1 MQKKFLVTTVLLLIT
16 LMCISSCSQRFMV
29 NTLKKRNPDVLFSVD
44 ITEPLIA
51 ITIDDGPHAEVT
63 PQILD
68 VLAEYNAKATFF
80 ITGSRIQGNEKL
92 IQRMV
97 DEGHEIANHM
107 MTGKPSIWLS
117 EADFENQLLKTD
129 SLLRE
134 FDEPIWMRPAF
145 GFFNKDILKQL
156 EAADYQ
162 CALGSVY
169 PFDNELPFVG
179 YISNYILRHTRSGDI
194 IILHDGK
201 PGRIRTAKVLKRIL
215 PELIEQGYSFVT
227 LSELTNVTD
236 YSECIGY

>member
-1 MQKKFLVTTVLLLIT
+1 MNKNLLLTTAYLLLT
-16 LMCISSCSQRFMV
+16 LICASSCSQRFMV
-29 NTLKKRNPDVLFSVD
+29 NTLKKRNPNVLFSVD
-44 ITEPLIA
+44 TTEPLIA
-51 ITIDDGPHAEVT
+51 ITIDDGPHPKVT
-63 PQILD
+63 PHILD
-68 VLAEYNAKATFF
+68 MLAEYGAKATFF
-80 ITGSRIQGNEKL
+80 ITGSRIEGNEAI

-117 EADFENQLLKTD
+117 EVDFENQLLKTD

-145 GFFNKDILKQL
+145 GFFNEQMLRQLKEENYL
-156 EAADYQ
+156 I
-162 CALGSVY
+162 ALGSVY

-201 PGRIRTAKVLKRIL
+201 PGRIRTVKVLEQIL
-215 PELIEQGYSFVT
+215 PQLKDTGYSFVT
-227 LSELTNVTD
+227 LSELAFYD
-236 YSECIGY
+236 YSPCLTE